1 MRKFNKVILF
11 CSLILGS
18 NFTYAQAFGDG
29 KNFISLGFGLPA
41 TSKIQNTFDQY
52 KSYTD
57 YNSKNYGTIVLK
69 YEHGLQ
75 KYFGVGLNLEYSGGS
90 GAYKYDNT
98 NQLRYQVNMTSS
110 LAGAY
115 ARLNGHFPIGKSL
128 DIYAGAGL
136 GYTYQ
141 IDNYND
147 TNPTNSNT
155 SHKNTSL
162 DFDYQFTLGVRYMI
176 KEHFGLFAEIGQ
188 ASTIAQ
194 IGISLG
200 F

>member
-1 MRKFNKVILF
+1 MGKFNKIILF

-18 NFTYAQAFGDG
+18 NLVYSQAFDDG
-29 KNFISLGFGLPA
+29 KNLVSIGFGLPA
-41 TSKIQNTFDQY
+41 TSRISTFDQY
-52 KSYTD
+52 KNYEN
-57 YNSKNYGTIVLK
+57 YNFKNYGTVVLK

-75 KYFGVGLNLEYSGGS
+75 KYFGMGLNLEYSNGS

-98 NQLRYQVNMTSS
+98 NQLRYQVNITSS
-110 LAGAY
+110 LIGAY

-128 DIYAGAGL
+128 DIFAGAGL
-136 GYTYQ
+136 GYTYK

-147 TNPTNSNT
+147 TNPTNSNV
-155 SHKNTSL
+155 SQKNTSL
-162 DFDYQFTLGVRYMI
+162 NFDYQFTLGVRYMI
-176 KEHFGLFAEIGQ
+176 KEHFGMFAEIGQ